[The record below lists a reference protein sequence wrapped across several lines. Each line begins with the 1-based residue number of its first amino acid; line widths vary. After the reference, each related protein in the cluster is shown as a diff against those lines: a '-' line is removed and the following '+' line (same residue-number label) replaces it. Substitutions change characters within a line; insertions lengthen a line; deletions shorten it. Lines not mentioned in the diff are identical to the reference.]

1 MTTKIEPDVSEVLNQ
16 ALGRLIEMTEG
27 GRLSWSPV
35 VGPGFTPDAF
45 FAEIGNVRF
54 IAAQKGW
61 ISAKANGKSSSIE
74 TDKVQELLAAIRQ
87 RYPQWWEVD
96 EEGWKAAVLNALR

>member
-1 MTTKIEPDVSEVLNQ
+1 MTTKIEPDISEVLNH
-16 ALGRLIEMTEG
+16 ALARLIEMTEG
-27 GRLSWSPV
+27 GRLNWSPL
-35 VGPGFTPDAF
+35 GPGFTPDALV
-45 FAEIGNVRF
+45 AEIGDVRF
-54 IAAQKGW
+54 IASQSGR

-74 TDKVQELLAAIRQ
+74 TERVQELLAAIRQ

>member
-1 MTTKIEPDVSEVLNQ
+1 MTTKIEPDISEVLNH
-16 ALGRLIEMTEG
+16 AIPRLIEMTES
-27 GRLSWSPV
+27 GRLNWSP
-35 VGPGFTPDAF
+35 VGPGFTPDAL

-54 IAAQKGW
+54 TASQSGRIG
-61 ISAKANGKSSSIE
+61 AKANGKLSSIK
-74 TDKVQELLAAIRQ
+74 TDKVQELLAAIQR